1 MKQKVF
7 AGICTI
13 LILSIITGYN
23 FAAAGSERANARS
36 NGGNSGNT
44 PAVSVPG
51 NTTVQGNSDNTS
63 TTNTAT
69 NGNLAEINR
78 NNANSA
84 IVQNIV
90 ETPLPNTIQ
99 EINTPSSRILVR
111 YLDGATED
119 LKSSLS
125 KQVGMTKMKD
135 MKNK

>member
-1 MKQKVF
+1 MKQKAF
-7 AGICTI
+7 AGLCTI

-44 PAVSVPG
+44 PAASTSTS
-51 NTTVQGNSDNTS
+51 TTQGNSNS
-63 TTNTAT
+63 THANTAT
-69 NGNLAEINR
+69 NGNSAETNR
-78 NNANSA
+78 GNANSS

-90 ETPLPNTIQ
+90 EIPLPNTIQ

-111 YLDGATED
+111 YLDGATEE